1 MEDNKLEQ
9 QQLLILIFSSFIIG
23 FGVWIFLLKNFTI
36 EWLKVRMSGGR
47 KILIKVISPIGDY
60 FVAGE
65 YHKSHLQFRARKRRD
80 NKEPN
85 RLIYVESIKDA
96 IYSSFGVKCI
106 DVDDYKDSVYYR
118 YNDSYKSVCGANTE
132 YTDELVKTALAKPSE
147 EGIGFFNAK
156 TWQAIILIS
165 IVILGIL
172 AFMVYKN
179 TKTSM
184 ERQVLLHDEHVM
196 IANELNETKTLI
208 KQISLFNP
216 SDTGI
221 YTGGK

>member
-1 MEDNKLEQ
+1 MNQ
-9 QQLLILIFSSFIIG
+9 QQLIILIFSSFLIG
-23 FGVWIFLLKNFTI
+23 FMTWIFLLKNFAVS
-36 EWLKVRMSGGR
+36 WLKVRMSGGK
-47 KILIKVISPIGDY
+47 KILIKVVSPIGDY

-65 YHKSHLQFRARKRRD
+65 YHKSHLEFKPRKRRD
-80 NKEPN
+80 NKDPH

-106 DVDDYKDSVYYR
+106 DVDDNKDSVYYR
-118 YNDSYKSVCGANTE
+118 YNDSYKSVTGTNTE
-132 YTDELVKTALAKPSE
+132 YIDELVKTALAKPSE

-156 TWQAIILIS
+156 TWQAIVLIS
-165 IVILGIL
+165 IVLLGVL

-179 TKTSM
+179 TKEINEKM
-184 ERQVLLHDEHVM
+184 FLLHEEHVT
-196 IANELNETKTLI
+196 IALELNETKTAVNKI
-208 KQISLFNP
+208 GLFNP